1 MLSRAEGAHAAPA
14 PSREPSG
21 RLQFLACPGAA
32 IAGASQQK
40 QQRAALLLSI
50 DAFSALEERLG
61 LHDTEQAVLQLLG
74 WVQSRLT
81 PSDQIFRFSPHELAI
96 LDSFKD
102 GGRVQAWGEASV
114 DEARKQLFNT
124 AGHEEQ
130 LSHPTTAPPC
140 CCRLTLFQRW
150 KGASACTTPNRCS
163 GNYWAGCNR
172 G

>member
-81 PSDQIFRFSPHELAI
+81 PNDQIFRFSTHELAV
-96 LDSFKD
+96 LASFKD
-102 GGRVQAWGEASV
+102 GGSVQTWGEAIV
-114 DEARKQLFNT
+114 DDARKQIFNT
-124 AGHEEQ
+124 AGHEAQ
-130 LSHPTTAPPC
+130 LSLTATAHPLRA
-140 CCRLTLFQRW
+140 
-150 KGASACTTPNRCS
+150 KGQTSAMVAEMTGAARQLS
-163 GNYWAGCNR
+163 AR
-172 G
+172 GGKQ